1 MVQNAFSE
9 DCFTSAMIMQ
19 VLFRDDEEGRKRIT
33 RRHRGRLE
41 HNHSINTDFPSL
53 DFVRLSSLYAFFT
66 SWMRMKF
73 SLSFCIPLC
82 IGPCSCHFTN
92 NVSMASHWGC
102 HFRRIH
108 PFSIALVAQEQ
119 IRLFSGFRTV
129 RGIRILSSVTNT
141 IQNVQNVPVRV
152 LNLSIRGA
160 SPVGVSTW
168 LLYNLVS
175 LSQS

>member
-1 MVQNAFSE
+1 MVLNSFSE

-53 DFVRLSSLYAFFT
+53 DFVRLGSLYAFFT

-73 SLSFCIPLC
+73 SLSFFIPLC

-92 NVSMASHWGC
+92 NGSMASHWSC
-102 HFRRIH
+102 HLRRIH
-108 PFSIALVAQEQ
+108 PFFLNCIGSTRADSTMFWLAYSKRNQDFLICHKYNSERSERSSSIKPLH
-119 IRLFSGFRTV
+119 
-129 RGIRILSSVTNT
+129 
-141 IQNVQNVPVRV
+141 
-152 LNLSIRGA
+152 
-160 SPVGVSTW
+160 
-168 LLYNLVS
+168 
-175 LSQS
+175 